1 MSRAGLH
8 LTPEVLAAAYT
19 FLRATRPFV
28 RWRLPPAH
36 DVKFRVT
43 RSMTEAGYCK
53 GDTIGVSAACTA
65 HTTSLLATMAHE
77 MIHMHLDKKKV
88 RKHHGPEFH
97 RAAEMVSREH
107 GFDYRRF
114 F

>member
-1 MSRAGLH
+1 MKAGLH
-8 LTPEVLAAAYT
+8 LTPETLAAAYT
-19 FLRATRPFV
+19 FLRASRPFN

-36 DVKFRVT
+36 EIKFRVT
-43 RSMTEAGYCK
+43 QSIADAGYCK
-53 GDTIGVSAACTA
+53 GAEIGVSARCSS
-65 HTTSLLATMAHE
+65 HTGSMLATMAHE
-77 MIHMHLDKKKV
+77 MIHLHLDRKGVK
-88 RKHHGPEFH
+88 KHHGPEFH